1 MARYSKDHKSQTRKR
16 IVQTAS
22 QAFREA
28 GIEGVSVPEVMARVG
43 LTHGGF
49 YAHFPSKNALVA
61 EACSETVLGSSLK
74 MPAIARG
81 AAPGSELLAILDHYL
96 SVQHRDNLAGGCLIP
111 ALAGELVHA
120 PIEVRRDFTEALRKF
135 FGSLAPF
142 VSDGAKHQYGDA
154 ELALV
159 ATMVGGLLLAR
170 VVDDPELSERILA
183 TCHAFCATTFSAL
196 VPVAEDGAADGNS

>member
-1 MARYSKDHKSQTRKR
+1 MARYPKDHKSQTRKR
-16 IVQTAS
+16 IVQAAS
-22 QAFREA
+22 RAFREA
-28 GIEGVSVPEVMARVG
+28 GIDGVSIPEVMARVG

-61 EACSETVLGSSLK
+61 EACSETVLGSSVK
-74 MPAIARG
+74 MPAIARA

-111 ALAGELVHA
+111 ALSGELVRG
-120 PIEVRRDFTEALRKF
+120 PIEVRRDFTEALRQF
-135 FGSLAPF
+135 FDSLTPF
-142 VSDGAKHQYGDA
+142 VSDGARQEYGDA

-170 VVDDPELSERILA
+170 VVDDPELSERILT
-183 TCHAFCATTFSAL
+183 TCRAFCARTFGDP
-196 VPVAEDGAADGNS
+196 VPVAEDGAADTNH